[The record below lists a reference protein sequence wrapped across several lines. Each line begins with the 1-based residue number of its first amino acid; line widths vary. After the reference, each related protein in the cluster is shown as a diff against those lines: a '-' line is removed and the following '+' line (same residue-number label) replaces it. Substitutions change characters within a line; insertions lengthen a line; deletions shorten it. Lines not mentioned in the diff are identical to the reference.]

1 MFDFVK
7 KKKINSFEGHNARV
21 GSLSYCN
28 GLLASGSRDGTVG
41 VWDIRA
47 GIVNKYRAHQQ
58 EICGLKWNPD
68 GKYIASGGND
78 NKLVIYSH

>member
-1 MFDFVK
+1 
-7 KKKINSFEGHNARV
+7 
-21 GSLSYCN
+21 
-28 GLLASGSRDGTVG
+28 LASGSRDGTVG

-47 GIVNKYRAHQQ
+47 GIVNKYKAHQQ

-68 GKYIASGGND
+68 GKFIASGGND